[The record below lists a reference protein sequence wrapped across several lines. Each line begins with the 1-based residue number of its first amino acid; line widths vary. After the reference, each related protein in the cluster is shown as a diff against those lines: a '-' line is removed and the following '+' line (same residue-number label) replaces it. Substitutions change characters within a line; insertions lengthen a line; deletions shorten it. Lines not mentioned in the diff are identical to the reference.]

1 MKSRTAADFSLTQR
15 KLNPSL
21 AAIIGFSDTN
31 ERTTLCSEVEFVL
44 GDALDMNVCDWSDA
58 TVVFANSTCFDDG
71 LMRRMASAAT
81 ALKKGTIFI
90 TLTKRLPVQTECVW
104 LLYFCLKFMT
114 PSRRI
119 DVYIYVNYRFWFVC
133 CRLLLPV

>member
-1 MKSRTAADFSLTQR
+1 
-15 KLNPSL
+15 
-21 AAIIGFSDTN
+21 
-31 ERTTLCSEVEFVL
+31 
-44 GDALDMNVCDWSDA
+44 MNVCDWSDA

-90 TLTKRLPVQTECVW
+90 TLTKRLPVQTERVW
-104 LLYFCLKFMT
+104 LLYYCLKFMT

-119 DVYIYVNYRFWFVC
+119 DVYIYIRKLSVLVC
-133 CRLLLPV
+133 LLSTAAAGFDPGVDVLPPSLLGWMERQNP